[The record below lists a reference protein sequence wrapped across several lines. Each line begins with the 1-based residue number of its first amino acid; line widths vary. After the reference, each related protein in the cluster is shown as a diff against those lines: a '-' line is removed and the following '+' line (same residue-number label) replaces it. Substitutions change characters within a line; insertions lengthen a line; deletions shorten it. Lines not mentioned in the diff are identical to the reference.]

1 MTRLARYRILALVF
15 MLVVSNLALV
25 SHVTAHF
32 HPKWVECEL
41 CVSQAQNSAA
51 IPVADQCPPLGQRLP
66 VVVYLAPT
74 DPLPSVSIHP
84 NQPRAPPFQSR

>member
-1 MTRLARYRILALVF
+1 MRRSARYRILALVF

-41 CVSQAQNSAA
+41 CVSQAQNAAA
-51 IPVADQCPPLGQRLP
+51 IPVADHCPPLEPLVP
-66 VVVYLAPT
+66 SVVYIAPT
-74 DPLPSVSIHP
+74 DPVPVVSRHP
-84 NQPRAPPFQSR
+84 KQPRAPPLQSR